1 MAAARAAGR
10 ELETG
15 VERETLRGS
24 KPGRRAR
31 ASVVRGASGAAT
43 VVGVGVGGGGGGVV
57 VSGATGAAADAER
70 ETTCGRAARRI
81 ATGGGAVEAGA
92 ACGWALRG
100 SRKISVT

>member
-15 VERETLRGS
+15 VERETLRGA
-24 KPGRRAR
+24 KPGRRAS
-31 ASVVRGASGAAT
+31 ASVVRGASGAAVT
-43 VVGVGVGGGGGGVV
+43 VVGVGGGGGGVV

-70 ETTCGRAARRI
+70 ETTCGRATRRI
-81 ATGGGAVEAGA
+81 TTGGGAVEAGA